1 MKEDYLKYL
10 TTSDSYM
17 GYPLWTTNPCSEN
30 YLLDNF
36 ISMAT
41 LTVVKPKIKDI
52 SFIKKKVPR
61 FNILK
66 DSIPLIVTLPS
77 GIDVE
82 MMDYFKKTSVFTNLT
97 DETTN
102 PNVGLG
108 TTYVWDFD
116 LYNSLR
122 VPKEYLFE
130 TLTYDEFH

>member
-77 GIDVE
+77 GIDAF
-82 MMDYFKKTSVFTNLT
+82 YWWK
-97 DETTN
+97 
-102 PNVGLG
+102 
-108 TTYVWDFD
+108 
-116 LYNSLR
+116 
-122 VPKEYLFE
+122 
-130 TLTYDEFH
+130 

>member
-52 SFIKKKVPR
+52 SFIKKEITK
-61 FNILK
+61 
-66 DSIPLIVTLPS
+66 
-77 GIDVE
+77 
-82 MMDYFKKTSVFTNLT
+82 FKF
-97 DETTN
+97 
-102 PNVGLG
+102 
-108 TTYVWDFD
+108 
-116 LYNSLR
+116 
-122 VPKEYLFE
+122 PKEPIISWDG
-130 TLTYDEFH
+130 LTTAWKWSVR